1 MYEYEYHLY
10 LPLSPRPLSI
20 STFVAPFRLQP
31 LLRRLERRIQGGQ
44 LLQQTAA
51 LEKLL
56 LNSQDMGISLQE
68 MKILHDLTR
77 INHANGDIMTI
88 NGDFTWKHHGMICS
102 QI

>member
-1 MYEYEYHLY
+1 MCEYHLY

-56 LNSQDMGISLQE
+56 LNSQDMGILLQE
-68 MKILHDLTR
+68 MSILPGKIMV
-77 INHANGDIMTI
+77 I
-88 NGDFTWKHHGMICS
+88 W
-102 QI
+102 